1 MLNTCAIRQTV
12 PRRVAFAA
20 ALLIAG
26 AFAVNAAHAGGGHRH
41 HHRHIHFGFGIG
53 VPIASGLY
61 WRFGAPPVVHYP
73 YYVYP
78 APRVAVVPA
87 APVTYIQQSVAP
99 APAAAAQPV
108 WYWCAS
114 ANAYHP
120 YVSECPGGWQQVTP
134 QAPPR

>member
-1 MLNTCAIRQTV
+1 MQRISAFPLTG
-12 PRRVAFAA
+12 RRPVALALAVFAA
-20 ALLIAG
+20 GVLALG
-26 AFAVNAAHAGGGHRH
+26 PAHAGGRHGH
-41 HHRHIHFGFGIG
+41 HHRHLHFGLSVG
-53 VPIASGLY
+53 VPIAAGLY
-61 WRFGAPPVVHYP
+61 WRFGSPPG
-73 YYVYP
+73 YYHPSAYY
-78 APRVAVVPA
+78 APRVVVVPA

-120 YVSECPGGWQQVTP
+120 YVSECPGGWQRVTP